1 MRWSWQKYFGRK
13 LVQKAI
19 QINFQLAVLV
29 SIIGGIGVLLKP
41 ESILPEILQLYGPL
55 TRNLLLVIGYLVVMQ
70 VLLWLIRRRSGYFEA
85 LLMGAVFLL
94 TALGIPFYSYVN
106 GIPLNLPLLTVL
118 GYLGL
123 SHLTYFAWGYG
134 RLRDQ
139 EGDRQNPFEE
149 T

>member
-1 MRWSWQKYFGRK
+1 MRWIQQKYFAHK

-29 SIIGGIGVLLKP
+29 SILGGVGVLLKP
-41 ESILPEILQLYGPL
+41 ELIFSEVLQLYGPL

-70 VLLWLIRRRSGYFEA
+70 VLLFIFRQGGYFEA
-85 LLMGAVFLL
+85 LVIGVVFLL

-106 GIPLNLPLLTVL
+106 GIPLNLPLLTAL
-118 GYLGL
+118 AYCGL
-123 SHLTYFAWGYG
+123 SHLAYFAWSYG

-139 EGDRQNPFEE
+139 GGDRQNF
-149 T
+149 